1 MPKTIFGTTEK
12 SNFILNM
19 SKTTV
24 EKWVNGLLYGC
35 ICILFIGGAVITA
48 VDKANAFM
56 GSFLYAA
63 GFSCILFYIVLL
75 LRKDIKLKDS
85 PAAFLIIAMAVLAF
99 ASYYR
104 VVLTSDSQ
112 EYINTALMG
121 ELGRYEGLLSIIA
134 YFGIF
139 LLAACVTKRDAAKK
153 LLVLMAAVGII
164 QAIVAVMQHIPWD
177 FPSDFRKLPAIL
189 LLKNVHLSSGLSDS
203 PIFYGTFLT
212 IVSGIAIAG
221 AVWEKNAKAARIYG
235 AAAMLFFLTGLF
247 TSSVVPLIGIGA
259 DVLVILA
266 IELFKKG
273 GEKFSGGIL
282 NSSRKRIF
290 AVILGFAAIFGIV
303 FATQG
308 IYLRDKAIAYSDA
321 FNRLYIVGSPSP
333 VNEESLWEIGADRS
347 FTMIK
352 DSPILG
358 VGPDLMA
365 KYQIMREDLSTDSI
379 DRSYNEYFY
388 IAATRGIP
396 ALVVYIVLLALSFI
410 RLFKGIKEFY
420 GDPDAWYRAAIA
432 AAVTAYSVQAFFSA
446 SAVTVAPFF
455 WLLLGMA
462 WAKPKA

>member
-1 MPKTIFGTTEK
+1 M
-12 SNFILNM
+12 
-19 SKTTV
+19 
-24 EKWVNGLLYGC
+24 
-35 ICILFIGGAVITA
+35 
-48 VDKANAFM
+48 
-56 GSFLYAA
+56 
-63 GFSCILFYIVLL
+63 
-75 LRKDIKLKDS
+75 
-85 PAAFLIIAMAVLAF
+85 
-99 ASYYR
+99 
-104 VVLTSDSQ
+104 
-112 EYINTALMG
+112 
-121 ELGRYEGLLSIIA
+121 
-134 YFGIF
+134 
-139 LLAACVTKRDAAKK
+139 
-153 LLVLMAAVGII
+153 
-164 QAIVAVMQHIPWD
+164 
-177 FPSDFRKLPAIL
+177 
-189 LLKNVHLSSGLSDS
+189 
-203 PIFYGTFLT
+203 
-212 IVSGIAIAG
+212 
-221 AVWEKNAKAARIYG
+221 
-235 AAAMLFFLTGLF
+235 
-247 TSSVVPLIGIGA
+247 
-259 DVLVILA
+259 
-266 IELFKKG
+266 
-273 GEKFSGGIL
+273 
-282 NSSRKRIF
+282 
-290 AVILGFAAIFGIV
+290 GFAAIFGIV